1 MDARY
6 PLRERA
12 RMTFDKLIATVCAMP
27 EFEGYDS
34 LEQVALI
41 KASTLWSRQGWF
53 GRGHVCRLAQMVRE
67 QYESKE
73 DDLT

>member
-1 MDARY
+1 
-6 PLRERA
+6 
-12 RMTFDKLIATVCAMP
+12 MTFDRLIQTICAMP

-41 KASTLWSRQGWF
+41 KASALWPTAGWF

-67 QYESKE
+67 QYADSSDERG
-73 DDLT
+73 